1 MVQAV
6 SLLTLLAVIPGAL
19 LQAPKSAP
27 AAVPTLTAPA
37 PSAATPTPSPATSP
51 SLAPAPSTGL
61 TDVQIL
67 NFALNL
73 ECLEAEFYN
82 YAAYGS
88 GLTPELRGGGPT
100 PIGGQKANL
109 TDDALVSIEIN
120 VSVDQGIL

>member
-1 MVQAV
+1 MTDLIDDL
-6 SLLTLLAVIPGAL
+6 STSGA
-19 LQAPKSAP
+19 
-27 AAVPTLTAPA
+27 
-37 PSAATPTPSPATSP
+37 
-51 SLAPAPSTGL
+51 
-61 TDVQIL
+61 QIL

-109 TDDALVSIEIN
+109 TDDALVSALN
-120 VSVDQGIL
+120 SVAGYSAPHQPSQGRIIDFN